1 MEEEEISK
9 SLAVK
14 CDKEGGHYRPRTFC
28 RTQPPGQKF
37 FNKGANQNHLGMEKK
52 NFKKY
57 SPEL

>member
-9 SLAVK
+9 SLAMK
-14 CDKEGGHYRPRTFC
+14 CDKEEGHYRPRTFY

-52 NFKKY
+52 
-57 SPEL
+57 L